1 MVCQGAA
8 WSRHPPLY
16 VADALTE
23 YRLKPDQEINRFGN
37 RIAVNQFSMRSA
49 PLASVRDRSL
59 ERVLIFGDSVLWGG
73 SVLDQS
79 LIATDLLQR
88 NAALDVGN
96 VSAPSW
102 GPGNWL
108 GWAQRFGFLDAN
120 TVVLVISSHDA
131 ADNPGS
137 EPFRGDQNHPLHPPA
152 SALWEG
158 FNRYV
163 LPRLQAWLPS
173 PPPAD
178 SPPPVASPTTADDPR
193 VQRGL
198 ADLRTLIQRARASG
212 ALVVAVQFADREE
225 AATGTLQPGNRWI
238 AELLQSEA
246 VPAVQAGPIFRRCG
260 PISTLYTDGIHPYTA
275 AGQACLAQAIEQA
288 LALRAV
294 AS

>member
-1 MVCQGAA
+1 LVIVFPLISSPCA
-8 WSRHPPLY
+8 RPPL
-16 VADALTE
+16 
-23 YRLKPDQEINRFGN
+23 
-37 RIAVNQFSMRSA
+37 A
-49 PLASVRDRSL
+49 PVRDPSL
-59 ERVLIFGDSVLWGG
+59 QRVLIFGDSVLWAG

-79 LIATDLLQR
+79 SIATDLLRQSGVR
-88 NAALDVGN
+88 EVGN

-131 ADNPGS
+131 ADNPGT
-137 EPFRGDQNHPLHPPA
+137 EPFRGDRNHPLQPPA

-178 SPPPVASPTTADDPR
+178 SGSPSASPSNAEDPR

-198 ADLRTLIQRARASG
+198 ADLRSLIQRARSSG
-212 ALVVAVQFADREE
+212 ARVVTVQFADREE
-225 AATGTLQPGNRWI
+225 ATTGTLQ
-238 AELLQSEA
+238 
-246 VPAVQAGPIFRRCG
+246 PAVQAGPIFCRCG

-288 LALRAV
+288 LALRPA

>member
-1 MVCQGAA
+1 M
-8 WSRHPPLY
+8 
-16 VADALTE
+16 
-23 YRLKPDQEINRFGN
+23 
-37 RIAVNQFSMRSA
+37 
-49 PLASVRDRSL
+49 
-59 ERVLIFGDSVLWGG
+59 GDSVLWGG

-131 ADNPGS
+131 ADNPSS
-137 EPFRGDQNHPLHPPA
+137 EPFRGDRNHSLHPPA

-158 FNRYV
+158 FNRYL

-198 ADLRTLIQRARASG
+198 ADLRTMIQRARASD
-212 ALVVAVQFADREE
+212 ARVVAVQFADREE
-225 AATGTLQPGNRWI
+225 ATTGTLQ
-238 AELLQSEA
+238 
-246 VPAVQAGPIFRRCG
+246 PAVQAGPIFRRCG

-288 LALRAV
+288 LALRPV
-294 AS
+294 VS